1 MTGMNWERWSRA
13 AGIGFV
19 VLFIVAFGI
28 YGNPPKV
35 SATAGDIINFFDG
48 SRSRVLT
55 SMIVFGIAFVILL
68 WFVGTIANL
77 LREAGEGRLA
87 ATTIGMGAT
96 FVAIQALGGA
106 IAGALALNVAGIGD
120 EGIVRALNTLI
131 SSSEVLSSY
140 PLAGLILLASAGLTR
155 SRIVT
160 AEWYRY
166 TGVVA
171 AVLVLLHG
179 TNWAATGF
187 WSPTG
192 GYLWV
197 MLVAWFAWTLLTSW
211 LLYAQAPAG
220 ARAPERAAVPTH

>member
-1 MTGMNWERWSRA
+1 MTSVNWERWSRA
-13 AGIGFV
+13 AGIVFV

-35 SATAGDIINFFDG
+35 NATGASIISFFDG
-48 SRSRVLT
+48 SRGRILT
-55 SMIVFGIAFVILL
+55 SMVVFGIAFAILI
-68 WFVGTIANL
+68 WFVGAIANT

-106 IAGALALNVAGIGD
+106 IAAGLALNIASAGDAGI
-120 EGIVRALNTLI
+120 VSALNTLI

-140 PLAGLILLASAGLTR
+140 PLAGLILLTSVGLYR
-155 SRIVT
+155 SRILT
-160 AEWYRY
+160 ADWYRY

-171 AVLVLLHG
+171 TVLVLLHG
-179 TNWAATGF
+179 TNWATTGF

-192 GYLWV
+192 SYLWI
-197 MLVAWFAWTLLTSW
+197 MLVAWFGWTVLTSW
-211 LLYAQAPAG
+211 LLYAQAPAS

>member
-1 MTGMNWERWSRA
+1 MTSVNWERWSRA
-13 AGIGFV
+13 VGIVFV

-28 YGNPPKV
+28 YGKPPKV
-35 SATAGDIINFFDG
+35 NATGGSIINFFDG
-48 SRSRVLT
+48 SRGRILT
-55 SMIVFGIAFVILL
+55 SMIIFGIAFAILV
-68 WFVGTIANL
+68 WFVGAIANT

-87 ATTIGMGAT
+87 ATTIGMGAV
-96 FVAIQALGGA
+96 FVSIQALGGA
-106 IAGALALNVAGIGD
+106 IAGGLALNIASAGN

-140 PLAGLILLASAGLTR
+140 PLAALILLTSVGLSR
-155 SRIVT
+155 SRILT
-160 AEWYRY
+160 ADWYRY

-179 TNWAATGF
+179 TNWATTGF

-192 GYLWV
+192 AYLWV
-197 MLVAWFAWTLLTSW
+197 MLVAWFGWTLVTSW

-220 ARAPERAAVPTH
+220 ARTPERAAVPTH

>member
-1 MTGMNWERWSRA
+1 MTSVNWERWSRA

-19 VLFIVAFGI
+19 VLFIVAFGL

-35 SATAGDIINFFDG
+35 NATAGDIISFFDD
-48 SRSRVLT
+48 SRGRILT
-55 SMIVFGIAFVILL
+55 SMIIFGIAFVLLL
-68 WFVGTIANL
+68 WFVGSVANT

-87 ATTIGMGAT
+87 ATTVGLGAV

-106 IAGALALNVAGIGD
+106 IAGGLALNIASTGD

-140 PLAGLILLASAGLTR
+140 PLAGLILLVSAGLTR
-155 SRIVT
+155 TRIVT
-160 AEWYRY
+160 APWYRY
-166 TGVVA
+166 VGVVA

-179 TNWAATGF
+179 TNWATTGF

-192 GYLWV
+192 GYLWI
-197 MLVAWFAWTLLTSW
+197 MLVAWFGWTALTSW
-211 LLYAQAPAG
+211 LLYALAPAG
-220 ARAPERAAVPTH
+220 ARAPERAAVPTP